1 MSRGC
6 CSGASVDGSGGAPV
20 DCWQRNRIDLA
31 RILLLATGGTI
42 AGQADD
48 GATLNSYT
56 AGVLGGE
63 DLLAAVPQL
72 QELAAISVE
81 QIANV
86 DSADLLFD
94 HWRLLVGRI
103 REAFQAEPDLTGVV
117 ISHGTNTLEETA
129 WLLQLLIDD
138 PRPVVLVG
146 AMRPATALS
155 ADGPLNLFQA
165 VQVAVSPEARGH
177 GALVVMDG
185 QIQAA
190 RQVTKV
196 ATQGVGAFASPG
208 SGPWGWVDDAG
219 VHLPMGSG
227 SRQVPFAALDLPEQ
241 WPQVAILYGCVEP
254 DARMLPLL
262 LEAGMQGLV
271 FTGTGAGQLSIG
283 ERSALEAWAGPRPL
297 MLRAN
302 RCGSGPV
309 HSDAEDERFGLLPA
323 GSLNP
328 QKARV
333 LLLLASIAGL
343 DRSALEELM
352 IDLARR

>member
-1 MSRGC
+1 MDR
-6 CSGASVDGSGGAPV
+6 V
-20 DCWQRNRIDLA
+20 
-31 RILLLATGGTI
+31 LLLATGGTI

-48 GATLNSYT
+48 SATLNDYT

-72 QELAAISVE
+72 QDLAQINVE

-86 DSADLLFD
+86 DSADLLFR
-94 HWRLLVGRI
+94 HWRRLVWRI
-103 REAFQAEPDLTGVV
+103 REAFAADSEWAGVV
-117 ISHGTNTLEETA
+117 ITHGTNTLEETA

-165 VQVAVSPEARGH
+165 VQLAVSPEARGQ
-177 GALVVMDG
+177 GVLVVMDG
-185 QIQAA
+185 QIHGA
-190 RQVTKV
+190 RAVTKV
-196 ATQGVGAFASPG
+196 ATQGVGAFSSPG
-208 SGPWGWVDDAG
+208 SGPLGWVDDTG
-219 VHLPMGSG
+219 VHLPMAPPV
-227 SRQVPFAALDLPEQ
+227 RTVPFSALALPEQ
-241 WPQVAILYGCVEP
+241 WPQVAILFGCVEP
-254 DARMLPLL
+254 DARSLKALL
-262 LEAGMQGLV
+262 ATGVQGLV
-271 FTGTGAGQLSIG
+271 FTGTGAGQLSAG
-283 ERSALEAWAGPRPL
+283 ERSALQAWPGPRPL

-309 HSDAEDERFGLLPA
+309 HGVHDDERVGLLPA

-333 LLLLASIAGL
+333 LLLLASIAGW
-343 DRSALEELM
+343 DAVALAALM
-352 IDLARR
+352 SQRQLAH